1 VNILFITSTRIG
13 DAVLSCSL
21 LGALVDKYADARIT
35 VACGPAAAGLFEA
48 VPQVEQVLALGK
60 QRWAGHWRAL
70 WRACV
75 GKRWDLLVD
84 LRNSVMPFLLW
95 AGRKRVLRSRPDG
108 RHQVERLAEV
118 LSLDPPPA
126 PRLWIG
132 QAHHAAAERHLGDG
146 RPLLALGPTA
156 NWRGKEW
163 PAERFSAL
171 VQRLTGPAGPLA
183 RARVVLLGGPG
194 EEAVAAEMTSD
205 DAINLVGQLDL
216 LTTAAVIQRCDLYIG
231 NDSGLMHIAAATG
244 IPTLGLFGP
253 SRDEHYAPWGP
264 QSAVVRTPESFE
276 ALIAAPDYDHR
287 TTDSLMGTLS
297 VDAVEAAALSLWQ
310 RCRVSEP

>member
-13 DAVLSCSL
+13 DAVLSCGL
-21 LGALVDKYADARIT
+21 LAALIDKYADARIT
-35 VACGPAAAGLFEA
+35 VACGPAAAGVFEA
-48 VPQVEQVLALGK
+48 VPQVERVLALGK
-60 QRWAGHWRAL
+60 RRWAGHWRSL
-70 WRACV
+70 WRACA
-75 GKRWDLLVD
+75 GRRWDLLVD

-118 LSLDPPPA
+118 LGLEPPPA
-126 PRLWIG
+126 PRMWIG
-132 QAHHAAAERHLGDG
+132 ESHYEAAQRHLGDA

-163 PAERFSAL
+163 PAESFKTLA
-171 VQRLTGPAGPLA
+171 QRLTGPSGPLA
-183 RARVVLLGGPG
+183 GARIVLLGGPG
-194 EEAVAAEMTSD
+194 EEAIATKVAAEG
-205 DAINLVGQLDL
+205 AIDLVGQLEI
-216 LTTAAVIQRCDLYIG
+216 LTAAAVIARCDLYVG

-244 IPTLGLFGP
+244 VPTLGLFGP

-264 QSAVVRTPESFE
+264 RSAVIRTPETFE

-287 TTDSLMGTLS
+287 TTESLMGSLS
-297 VDAVEAAALSLWQ
+297 VDAVEASARSLWQ
-310 RCRVSEP
+310 RCRVAEP